1 MHFATMN
8 EWLSPAKVSFACSA
22 HYLDH
27 IDAINLT
34 AEQQALLKEIS
45 DAAFKESVRDF
56 MVNQQFRRDY
66 WVKGPRKLSSTEQ
79 SELLKQHKLVLISTR
94 EDISLKISGA
104 LGEASFSDAIYSP
117 ILEFLSDHK
126 VRNIEEIVLAVKK
139 KSINFAQVVQAAMV
153 LVGAG
158 HMASV
163 QAQEQ
168 ITKAKKTSQ
177 KLNLVLLDKARSSS
191 EITFLASP
199 VSGGG
204 IAVNR
209 FQQLFLHSKHQGKK
223 LPAEWAQSAWDI
235 LAAQSQR
242 LVKDGAAIESAEDN
256 LKELTKQAEEFT
268 AKRLPILKALEIV

>member
-1 MHFATMN
+1 M
-8 EWLSPAKVSFACSA
+8 
-22 HYLDH
+22 
-27 IDAINLT
+27 
-34 AEQQALLKEIS
+34 
-45 DAAFKESVRDF
+45 
-56 MVNQQFRRDY
+56 
-66 WVKGPRKLSSTEQ
+66 
-79 SELLKQHKLVLISTR
+79 
-94 EDISLKISGA
+94 
-104 LGEASFSDAIYSP
+104 
-117 ILEFLSDHK
+117 SDHK
-126 VRNIEEIVLAVKK
+126 VRNLEEIVLAVKE

-163 QAQEQ
+163 QPQEQ

-177 KLNLVLLDKARSSS
+177 KLNLVLLDKARSSA

-199 VSGGG
+199 VTGGG

-209 FQQLFLHSKHQGKK
+209 FQQLFLNAKHQGKK
-223 LPAEWAQSAWDI
+223 LHAEWAQSAWDI

-256 LKELTKQAEEFT
+256 LKELTKQAEEFA